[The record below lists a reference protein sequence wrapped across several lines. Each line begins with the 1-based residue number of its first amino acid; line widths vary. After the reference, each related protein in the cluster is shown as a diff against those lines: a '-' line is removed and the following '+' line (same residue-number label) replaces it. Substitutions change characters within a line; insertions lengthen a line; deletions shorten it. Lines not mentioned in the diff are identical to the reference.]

1 VLELLVD
8 LQTTIHHAMGDH
20 VSSFARRRDWSAL
33 LAVLPV
39 GILFGAVHALTP
51 GHNKLILATYA
62 AGNRLALL
70 RAVFVSMVMT
80 ITHIGSAVILALVGS
95 TLISRTL
102 VGAGRAPAIE
112 ATSHILLIAIGA
124 WMIWSAVSRNG
135 HGHGNHH
142 GQGIA
147 FGLAAGLIPCPLTLF
162 VMVFALAN
170 AVPEAGLVFAAT
182 MIVGVGGILTMTGIV
197 ASLAGRHA
205 ASWLEHHD
213 RTVYR
218 VGKVAQVITGMA
230 IGGLAIVELIG

>member
-1 VLELLVD
+1 MVD
-8 LQTTIHHAMGDH
+8 Y
-20 VSSFARRRDWSAL
+20 VSTFARTRDWSAL
-33 LAVLPV
+33 LAVLPI

-80 ITHIGSAVILALVGS
+80 VTHIGSAVILALVGS

-112 ATSHILLIAIGA
+112 AASHVLLIAIGG
-124 WMIWSAVSRNG
+124 WMIWSAIRNNR
-135 HGHGNHH
+135 HGHGKHQ

-162 VMVFALAN
+162 VMVFSIAN
-170 AVPEAGLVFAAT
+170 GVPEAGLVFAAT
-182 MIVGVGGILTMTGIV
+182 MIVGVGGICGFHKFPD
-197 ASLAGRHA
+197 SDF
-205 ASWLEHHD
+205 SKS
-213 RTVYR
+213 RTLIS
-218 VGKVAQVITGMA
+218 VIPGQ
-230 IGGLAIVELIG
+230 